1 MAQPR
6 ETIPGSCW
14 AGEGGLT
21 TATTPLKPSPA
32 PDPTR
37 KLHSQTG
44 FGGKLTIN
52 ETFLLSLCRA
62 PLLRPPSPP
71 LVPASQACGGPSSS
85 PKPPR
90 MGLRCSPAFSV
101 HFLSCRALGPGL
113 WHCQAAPHAQ
123 PSQDSSPLHSQI
135 LSHSL
140 PALPGGAG
148 SVGR

>member
-90 MGLRCSPAFSV
+90 MGLRCSPAFLV